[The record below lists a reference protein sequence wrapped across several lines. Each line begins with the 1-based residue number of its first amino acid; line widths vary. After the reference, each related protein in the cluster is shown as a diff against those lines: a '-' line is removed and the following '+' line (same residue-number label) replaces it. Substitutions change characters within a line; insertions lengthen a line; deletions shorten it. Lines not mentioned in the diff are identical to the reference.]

1 MLLQRVK
8 YFVDFLMKYG
18 LFRQQ
23 ASSPPKMAVHST
35 PGNQATRMLF
45 LRFVS
50 VPDYL
55 DRENFQ
61 HMDSVRYQNIIPVV
75 NAVNGIA
82 LDFEI
87 PDSLGG
93 KYPMEVM
100 SKC

>member
-8 YFVDFLMKYG
+8 YLVNSPMKYG

-23 ASSPPKMAVHST
+23 ASSLPKMAVHST

-45 LRFVS
+45 LRLVS

-61 HMDSVRYQNIIPVV
+61 HMD
-75 NAVNGIA
+75 
-82 LDFEI
+82 LCDLKTLF
-87 PDSLGG
+87 L
-93 KYPMEVM
+93 
-100 SKC
+100 